1 LTNTERTDITE
12 HRLLTDA
19 VSDSTAFADSIV
31 TLAERL
37 LEIGVESALVMD
49 GYDDCV
55 IGVLERFG
63 METIVLYDK
72 AKVIDKLIENG
83 CDDYE
88 GATEFYEFNQL
99 GGWHGDKTPGFL
111 VRLPDAV

>member
-1 LTNTERTDITE
+1 M
-12 HRLLTDA
+12 DA
-19 VSDSTAFADSIV
+19 IPDSTEFADSIV
-31 TLAERL
+31 ILAERL
-37 LEIGVESALVMD
+37 LEIGVDNALVMD

-63 METIVLYDK
+63 MESIVLYDK
-72 AKVIDKLIENG
+72 AKVIDKLIAEG

-88 GATEFYEFNQL
+88 GALEYYEYNQL

-111 VRLPDAV
+111 VRLPDTV

>member
-1 LTNTERTDITE
+1 MN
-12 HRLLTDA
+12 
-19 VSDSTAFADSIV
+19 SIV

-37 LEIGVESALVMD
+37 LEIGVENALVMD

-55 IGVLERFG
+55 MGVLERFG
-63 METIVLYDK
+63 MEPIVLYDK

-88 GATEFYEFNQL
+88 GANEFYEHNQL
-99 GGWHGDKTPGFL
+99 GAWQGDNTPGFL
-111 VRLPDAV
+111 IRLPDVV

>member
-1 LTNTERTDITE
+1 MVAI
-12 HRLLTDA
+12 
-19 VSDSTAFADSIV
+19 SDSTGFGDSTV
-31 TLAERL
+31 TLAGKL
-37 LEIGVESALVMD
+37 LDMGVEDALIMD

-63 METIVLYDK
+63 MEPIVLYDK
-72 AKVIDKLIENG
+72 QNVINKLVENG

-88 GATEFYEFNQL
+88 GANEFYEFNQL

>member
-1 LTNTERTDITE
+1 M
-12 HRLLTDA
+12 
-19 VSDSTAFADSIV
+19 DSTNKVNNTV

-37 LEIGVESALVMD
+37 LDIGVENALIMD

-63 METIVLYDK
+63 MERIVLYDK

-88 GATEFYEFNQL
+88 GANEFYEFNQL

-111 VRLPDAV
+111 VRLSDAV